1 MKSFFFLF
9 RVFRWVL
16 LSNSVASKNPMPFQC
31 RGAAKWAM
39 VGGTW
44 AMSRLVVAF
53 GDTTWANF
61 PYPWE
66 SVGSTKVVVDG
77 CGWLWMVIL
86 ILRICVIKCLRRPL
100 FESNRQRFF
109 EANISQNESTGYT
122 TDKTKTYANK
132 AYQKFQPL
140 LKTMSSD
147 SIVVK
152 SLSGILR
159 TLTWFKIE
167 VLEYMRWHW
176 KMAKQKYKKPPNS
189 LIGICQK
196 LAIHLKH
203 IFPGTSSKQMVC

>member
-1 MKSFFFLF
+1 
-9 RVFRWVL
+9 
-16 LSNSVASKNPMPFQC
+16 
-31 RGAAKWAM
+31 
-39 VGGTW
+39 
-44 AMSRLVVAF
+44 
-53 GDTTWANF
+53 
-61 PYPWE
+61 
-66 SVGSTKVVVDG
+66 
-77 CGWLWMVIL
+77 MVIL

-159 TLTWFKIE
+159 TLT
-167 VLEYMRWHW
+167 
-176 KMAKQKYKKPPNS
+176 
-189 LIGICQK
+189 LIQD
-196 LAIHLKH
+196 
-203 IFPGTSSKQMVC
+203 